1 MCLINFGNEVNQI
14 MDRRIKY
21 TKKVIKETLITL
33 LNEKEINKITVSEI
47 CKIADINRATFYR
60 YYLDVYDLLDKIKE
74 EFVNELLIVSNNN
87 KVDYTIS
94 SFSKELLSVFL
105 DNKDLVKVLFNKK
118 SDIYFL
124 NDILEVAF
132 EKCKNK
138 WENKIS
144 NLSNDSIE
152 YASIFIFNGALGVIN
167 FWIQNDFEKSID
179 EICTIIES
187 LSYYGINQFI
197 YKNRD

>member
-1 MCLINFGNEVNQI
+1 M
-14 MDRRIKY
+14 
-21 TKKVIKETLITL
+21 
-33 LNEKEINKITVSEI
+33 
-47 CKIADINRATFYR
+47 
-60 YYLDVYDLLDKIKE
+60 
-74 EFVNELLIVSNNN
+74 IVSNNN